1 MQSGRYGLAQKCIYH
16 SLSITMNAPDTDF
29 HLQLAILKKEYISSL
44 DPHYKF
50 INQLW
55 ESRIIESKN
64 HDLLNQLLFDFHK
77 LAGSGAT
84 FGFNE
89 ITEISRALEH
99 LCQQIIHLNRNISAN
114 DAAKFRK
121 LLDTLKYIID
131 NSSNKN
137 NKNTPKINTLLRT
150 EPNDITDEIGV
161 LIYVLDNSESIE
173 NETQEKLHSFGYHI
187 KNFLTIDNLVTAIS
201 AKAPNIVILDNEFSN
216 RNFLQR
222 ILSLQKNN
230 EYKIILLS
238 PDNNFSRRLNAVRL
252 GFCDFLVKPFDVF
265 SLVEKLDL
273 HISTKDDNNYRILIV
288 DDSEE
293 LSRFYSI
300 VLQQHGM
307 QTRIVNDPLLLT
319 RILGEFHP
327 ELILMDLYMPDCT
340 GIELA
345 KIIRQQPS
353 YISIPIVFLSS
364 ETNLNTQLDA
374 MSVGG
379 DDFLTKPIDSK
390 HLVSSIS
397 IRAQRHRYLR
407 SFMVRDSLTGL
418 YNHTRIKEL
427 LEQELERAKR
437 NKLSLVFA
445 MIDIDYFKSVNDTY
459 GHPTGDKVIK
469 NLARLLQLNL
479 RKTDIIGRYGGEEF
493 AVILLDSNIKNA
505 VKTIKKIRNLQE
517 KIIHQYENTKFNVTF
532 SCGVSCYP
540 DFTDTYTICNEADKA
555 LYHAKNNG
563 KNSIVSNE
571 DGMYLKTN

>member
-1 MQSGRYGLAQKCIYH
+1 
-16 SLSITMNAPDTDF
+16 MNSPTTDF
-29 HLQLAILKKEYISSL
+29 HQQLAILKEEYLSSL

-55 ESRIIESKN
+55 ESRVIQSKN
-64 HDLLNQLLFDFHK
+64 HELLNQLLFDFHK
-77 LAGSGAT
+77 LAGSGTT
-84 FGFNE
+84 FGLSK
-89 ITEISRALEH
+89 ITEISRTLEN
-99 LCQQIIHLNRNISAN
+99 LCHEMIHNNKNISKNNAV
-114 DAAKFRK
+114 KFRE

-131 NSSNKN
+131 NSSGTN
-137 NKNTPKINTLLRT
+137 NKKIISKKTSLLKYEANGTLG
-150 EPNDITDEIGV
+150 EIGV
-161 LIYVLDNSESIE
+161 LIYVLDNKESIE
-173 NETQEKLHSFGYHI
+173 NKIKEKLNSFGYNI
-187 KNFLTIDNLVTAIS
+187 KIFLTTNNLIS
-201 AKAPNIVILDNEFSN
+201 AINYKAPNIVIIDNDFSN
-216 RNFLQR
+216 ESLLQRVSFLQET
-222 ILSLQKNN
+222 K

-238 PDNNFSRRLNAVRL
+238 PDDNFSRRLNAVRL
-252 GFCDFLVKPFDVF
+252 GFCDFLAKPFDVF
-265 SLVEKLDL
+265 SLIEKLDL
-273 HISTKDDNNYRILIV
+273 HIDSKDDKNYRILII

-293 LSRFYSI
+293 LSRFCSI

-319 RILGEFHP
+319 QTLGEFHP
-327 ELILMDLYMPDCT
+327 ELILMDLYMPSCT

-345 KIIRQQPS
+345 KIIRQQPT

-364 ETNLNTQLDA
+364 ETNINTQLEA

-379 DDFLTKPIDSK
+379 DDFLTKPIDSQ
-390 HLVSSIS
+390 HLVSSVS

-437 NKLSLVFA
+437 KKLSLVFA
-445 MIDIDYFKSVNDTY
+445 MIDIDYFKNVNDTY

-493 AVILLDSNIKNA
+493 AVILLDSSIKNA
-505 VKTIKKIRNLQE
+505 VITIKKIRNLQE
-517 KIIHQYENTKFNVTF
+517 KIIHQYENTEFNVTF
-532 SCGVSCYP
+532 SCGISCYP
-540 DFTDTYTICNEADKA
+540 NFTDTYTICNEADKA
-555 LYHAKNNG
+555 LYHAKKNG

-571 DGMYLKTN
+571 DGMYIKTN